1 MLFIPAVQRLFKG
14 ASMEFPVLP
23 FERIIKKAGANRV
36 SFEAAEELAKV
47 MEDKV
52 TKIAEE
58 AAALAKH
65 AGRKTVI
72 ADDVRLARR
81 KFG

>member
-1 MLFIPAVQRLFKG
+1 
-14 ASMEFPVLP
+14 MEFPVLP
-23 FERIIKKAGANRV
+23 FERIIKKAGARRV
-36 SFEAAEELAKV
+36 SFGAAEELAKV
-47 MEDKV
+47 MENKIV
-52 TKIAEE
+52 KIAEE

-81 KFG
+81 KFE

>member
-1 MLFIPAVQRLFKG
+1 
-14 ASMEFPVLP
+14 VLP
-23 FERIIKKAGANRV
+23 FERIIKKAGARRV
-36 SFEAAEELAKV
+36 SFGAAEELAKV
-47 MEDKV
+47 MENKIV
-52 TKIAEE
+52 KIAEE

-81 KFG
+81 KFE

>member
-1 MLFIPAVQRLFKG
+1 
-14 ASMEFPVLP
+14 MEFPVLP
-23 FERIIKKAGANRV
+23 FERIIKKAGARRV
-36 SFEAAEELAKV
+36 SFGAAEEPAKV
-47 MEDKV
+47 MENKIV
-52 TKIAEE
+52 KIAEE

-81 KFG
+81 KFE